1 MTDKQ
6 SIADWIGLLYQERKL
21 IDFLLVQSK
30 ERMLFTK
37 EELLP
42 FCRNNPERFQ
52 RLLDQDFLKGK
63 GGSYTLSAR
72 LLQFLGSDK
81 ISLSPDS
88 YVQLLIER
96 LDKLLGENSS
106 QISEWKSYMYQVEE
120 SCLRRAEEL
129 SIERDKGEIAQ
140 FQEQIRELRIRLLDE
155 KMNGRLNEEL
165 EILYLELRQSLKA
178 LEQSMQRIS
187 QGFDLPFNHK
197 LRSIKKNIDI
207 AAQIRK
213 SELKEIAQKK
223 PSLFLDQAVIVKP
236 RISSADLEAE
246 EALYTLAKNIRQ

>member
-6 SIADWIGLLYQERKL
+6 SIADWIGLLYQDRKL

-30 ERMLFTK
+30 ERMLFSK

-52 RLLDQDFLKGK
+52 RLLDQDFLKRK
-63 GGSYTLSAR
+63 GGSYTLSVR

-96 LDKLLGENSS
+96 LDKLLEENSA

-120 SCLRRAEEL
+120 SCLKRAEEL
-129 SIERDKGEIAQ
+129 SIERDKNEIAQ

-155 KMNGRLNEEL
+155 KMNVILNAEL

-178 LEQSMQRIS
+178 LEQSMQRIGK
-187 QGFDLPFNHK
+187 GFDLPFNHK
-197 LRSIKKNIDI
+197 LRSIKNIDI
-207 AAQIRK
+207 TALRRK
-213 SELKEIAQKK
+213 QELEELLEKL
-223 PSLFLDQAVIVKP
+223 PSLFLDQAVLVKP

-246 EALYTLAKNIRQ
+246 EALHTLAKNLR